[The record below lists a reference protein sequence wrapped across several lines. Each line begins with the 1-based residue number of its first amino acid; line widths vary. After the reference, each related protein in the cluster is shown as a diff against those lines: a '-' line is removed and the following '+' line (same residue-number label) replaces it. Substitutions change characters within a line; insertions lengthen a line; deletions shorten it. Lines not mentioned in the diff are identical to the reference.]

1 MSDPKPLPF
10 LSFVNLEARSPASRE
25 ARSQMTTERAFAIAQ
40 EEKSARDEKV
50 ARLRELRMAQKET
63 RS

>member
-1 MSDPKPLPF
+1 MSEPKSLPF
-10 LSFVNLEARSPASRE
+10 LSLVNLEARSPASRE
-25 ARSQMTTERAFAIAQ
+25 ARSRKTTERAFAIAQ

-50 ARLRELRMAQKET
+50 SRLRELRMAQKDT